1 MENILILKIG
11 GEGGSIKL
19 LKIND
24 QYAYTTNES
33 ALYDL
38 LSKAD
43 REGMSF
49 KSESELYDTFELA
62 MESMIDRYPVF
73 RLYPLEINDPF
84 KEQINKYY
92 QAYLANNKGDNYLRN
107 EKWENI
113 LLPL

>member
-1 MENILILKIG
+1 MEKKLILKIG

-38 LSKAD
+38 LSKED
-43 REGMSF
+43 REGISF
-49 KSESELYDTFELA
+49 KSKSDLYDTFESA
-62 MESMIDRYPVF
+62 MESMTKRYPVF
-73 RLYPLEINDPF
+73 RLYPLEINDQF

-92 QAYLANNKGDNYLRN
+92 QAYLANNKGDHYLRN
-107 EKWENI
+107 DEWESI
-113 LLPL
+113 LLLL